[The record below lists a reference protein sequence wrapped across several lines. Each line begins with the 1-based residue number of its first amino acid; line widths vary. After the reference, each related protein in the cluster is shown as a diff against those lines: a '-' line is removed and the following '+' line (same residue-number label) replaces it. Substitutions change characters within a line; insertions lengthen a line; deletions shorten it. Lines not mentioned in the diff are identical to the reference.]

1 MILLKVEN
9 YILIDNQTGVRYK
22 IGDYVNIK
30 TNTDYYKQTRINC
43 IQKDHIDIQNNIS
56 INISD
61 ILYLCKNER
70 QQ

>member
-9 YILIDNQTGVRYK
+9 YILIDNQTGVQYK

-30 TNTDYYKQTRINC
+30 TTTDYYKQTRINR
-43 IQKDHIDIQNNIS
+43 IQKDHIDIQKNIS